1 MDTFTLTIENIYNR
15 SENIIENVR
24 NYIISGDYLLVETKS
39 TNTKD
44 EAPTVTIST
53 GVYPLSKISS
63 FRTTTITKKYD
74 LND

>member
-39 TNTKD
+39 TNT
-44 EAPTVTIST
+44 ETPTVTIST